1 MKIIIKLDNR
11 EQDLIQS
18 CKYFLNNSNYQNI
31 VLEVQNLP
39 VGDVILCG
47 ESGNEMVILERKSIP
62 DLASSIKDGR
72 YEEQSFRLQGDPLPN
87 HNIIYVIEGD
97 LNRINAF
104 KGRIDRSTMYSAM
117 FSLNYYKGFSVL
129 RSNSLDETAYMICHM
144 AYKLGKGI
152 LENRQPYYIS
162 ATLKNANT
170 DANTDT
176 NTDTNTT
183 NDDNKEYCSVVKK
196 VKKENVTV
204 NNIGEIMLCQIPGIS
219 STTAIAIM
227 TQFKN
232 LPNLIF
238 ELKTNPDCLQGLS
251 YSTEKGQTRKISKTV
266 IENIKNYLQTS
277 A

>member
-1 MKIIIKLDNR
+1 MKIIIKVDNR

-18 CKYFLNNSNYQNI
+18 CKYFLNNSSYQNI

-39 VGDVILCG
+39 VGDVILCD
-47 ESGNEMVILERKSIP
+47 ESGNEMIIIERKSIA

-144 AYKLGKGI
+144 SYKLVKGI
-152 LENRQPYYIS
+152 LEHRQPYYVS
-162 ATLKNANT
+162 ATLKNVNT
-170 DANTDT
+170 DATTDTDT
-176 NTDTNTT
+176 NTSATKDE
-183 NDDNKEYCSVVKK
+183 NKEYCSVVKK

-227 TQFKN
+227 AQFKT

-238 ELKTNPDCLQGLS
+238 ELKTNPDCLQVLS

-266 IENIKNYLQTS
+266 IENITNYLQTS

>member
-1 MKIIIKLDNR
+1 MKILIKVDNR
-11 EQDLIQS
+11 EHDLIQS
-18 CKYFLNNSNYQNI
+18 CKYFLNNNSTYQNI
-31 VLEVQNLP
+31 VFEVQNLP
-39 VGDVILCG
+39 IGDAILCD
-47 ESGNEMVILERKSIP
+47 ESGNEKVIIERKSIA

-72 YEEQSFRLQGDPLPN
+72 YEEQSFRLQGNPLPN

-97 LNRINAF
+97 LNKINAF

-144 AYKLGKGI
+144 ANKLGKGI
-152 LENRQPYYIS
+152 AENRQPYYTS
-162 ATLKNANT
+162 ATLKNVNT
-170 DANTDT
+170 DAT
-176 NTDTNTT
+176 TDTNTT
-183 NDDNKEYCSVVKK
+183 AVNEENKEYCSVVKK

-219 STTAIAIM
+219 STTAIVIM
-227 TQFKN
+227 AQFKN
-232 LPNLIF
+232 LPNLVL

-266 IENIKNYLQTS
+266 IENITNYLRTS
-277 A
+277 E